1 MQQQYLI
8 DHFFIPVYEA
18 FIESAVLAGKIS
30 IKDFHTKKESYLQH
44 EWIAPGMKWIDP
56 LKEANANKIA
66 LETNQTTLAEIAGNT
81 GNDWREIIDQRA
93 REIEYM
99 KEKGVINSESATKSE
114 EIDKLIEE
122 TDDEKPE
129 DES

>member
-1 MQQQYLI
+1 
-8 DHFFIPVYEA
+8 
-18 FIESAVLAGKIS
+18 
-30 IKDFHTKKESYLQH
+30 
-44 EWIAPGMKWIDP
+44 MKWIDP